1 MDGPL
6 APHLSREAAG
16 LSRLTL
22 RGGAAPFRLNGYF
35 CNVIF
40 CSQMRW
46 LEQTVTLSSD
56 EGAAAAG
63 ARALDQPGAKR
74 MPQAQAP
81 NGSQSFSLCSGTSP
95 LGWDRGPLPG
105 VLTLSSFWGPGQGS
119 PFDRLKVR
127 SQAP

>member
-56 EGAAAAG
+56 EGAAAPG

-74 MPQAQAP
+74 RPQAHAP
-81 NGSQSFSLCSGTSP
+81 SAGPERVPELQPLQWDQPAGLGLGTPPRHLDAVFLLGSRAGKP
-95 LGWDRGPLPG
+95 I
-105 VLTLSSFWGPGQGS
+105 
-119 PFDRLKVR
+119 
-127 SQAP
+127 

>member
-81 NGSQSFSLCSGTSP
+81 SAGPKWVPELQP
-95 LGWDRGPLPG
+95 LQWDQPA
-105 VLTLSSFWGPGQGS
+105 GPGPGTPPRPLDAVFLLGS
-119 PFDRLKVR
+119 RAGKPI
-127 SQAP
+127 

>member
-56 EGAAAAG
+56 EGAAVAG

-74 MPQAQAP
+74 RPQAHAP
-81 NGSQSFSLCSGTSP
+81 SAGPERVPELQPLQWDQPAGLGSGTPPRP
-95 LGWDRGPLPG
+95 LDAVFL
-105 VLTLSSFWGPGQGS
+105 LGS
-119 PFDRLKVR
+119 RAGKPI
-127 SQAP
+127 